1 MILTRRSLLTVALA
15 AVGLGVAGCQSPPPP
30 AFPEITFA
38 HETPLALDVAE
49 IDYVEAYLAPQTAP
63 NVDHLFP
70 VRPAA
75 VAKRWAKDR
84 LRAVGTS
91 RRARVTLTDASV
103 TETMLKTR
111 KGITGAFYN
120 EQERRY
126 DATLEVKIEIFD
138 DRGFSQAH
146 ASTVAKVSRTV
157 PEDITLNDRDK
168 VWFEMTETLAKKFDA
183 EFERTIRTY
192 LGGFLR

>member
-1 MILTRRSLLTVALA
+1 MTLTRRSLFAVALA
-15 AVGLGVAGCQSPPPP
+15 AVGLGVAGCQSPQPPI
-30 AFPEITFA
+30 FPEITFA

-49 IDYVEAYLAPQTAP
+49 IDYVDAYLAPQTAP

-70 VRPAA
+70 VQPAA
-75 VAKRWAKDR
+75 VAKSWAKDR
-84 LRAVGTS
+84 LRAVGS
-91 RRARVTLTDASV
+91 SGRARVTLTDASV
-103 TETMLKTR
+103 IETKLKTR

-120 EQERRY
+120 QQARRY
-126 DATLEVKIEIFD
+126 DATLAVKIEIFD
-138 DRGFSQAH
+138 GRGFSRGH

-183 EFERTIRTY
+183 EFELTIRTY
-192 LGGFLR
+192 LGAFLR